1 MTQPEQPIQAPAME
15 DVHALIEEGRIDE
28 VNRLLASFHPA
39 DIADL
44 LDQLPPEEAVLLF
57 GLLNLEVASEVLDET
72 GSLVRQE
79 LVEKVDDERLAD
91 LLDELPMDD
100 AAEFLEE
107 LPPVTAARL
116 LDLME
121 PEEAR
126 EVQTLLAYAEESA
139 GRLMSTDVAALRRT
153 WTAAQSLDYL
163 RSLEE
168 AETLHY
174 LYVVDRDNRLIGV
187 VPIRKLVLARPETTV
202 ETIMN
207 PDVVAVHV
215 EADQEE
221 LAEFISR
228 YDFVALPV
236 VDSENRLLG
245 VVTVDDALD
254 VLEEEATE
262 DIQRLG
268 GSEPLENAYFAVSVW
283 HMVRKRIVWLLLLF
297 VASLLTSGVI
307 GAFESSVLASA
318 IILNRF
324 IPLIT
329 GTGGNAGSQTV
340 TTIIRA
346 IAVEEVHTA
355 DVARAWRREV
365 TVGLLVGVLLGLVG
379 AVIGIG
385 QAMLTGSSLKI
396 GLVLALTL
404 PLVVVWSNTVAT
416 LVPIAAERYK
426 IDPTVISAPLITT
439 IVDATALLI
448 YFTLAKV
455 ILRL

>member
-1 MTQPEQPIQAPAME
+1 MTQPEQPAQVPTVE
-15 DVHALIEEGRIDE
+15 EVLSLIEEGRVDE
-28 VNRLLASFHPA
+28 VGRLLATFHPA

-44 LDQLPPEEAVLLF
+44 LDELPSEEAVLLF
-57 GLLNLEVASEVLDET
+57 GLLNLETASEVLDET

-126 EVQTLLAYAEESA
+126 EVQTLLAYAEDSA
-139 GRLMSTDVAALRRT
+139 GRLMSTDVAALRRS

-174 LYVVDRDNRLIGV
+174 LYVVDRDSRLIGV

-202 ETIMN
+202 ETIMDQ
-207 PDVVAVHV
+207 DVVAIHV
-215 EADQEE
+215 DADQEE

-283 HMVRKRIVWLLLLF
+283 HMVRKRIVWLMLLF

-307 GAFESSVLASA
+307 GAFEGSVLAAA

-324 IPLIT
+324 IPLVT

-346 IAVEEVHTA
+346 LAVDEVHTSDA
-355 DVARAWRREV
+355 ARAWRREV
-365 TVGLLVGVLLGLVG
+365 TVGLLLGVLLGLVG
-379 AVIGIG
+379 AVIGVT
-385 QAMLTGSSLKI
+385 QAIITGSSLKI

-448 YFTLAKV
+448 YFTLAKI
-455 ILRL
+455 ILGL